1 MTKEQALDA
10 AAAFLREIYPT
21 APPTIVLLPELAQEF
36 AWAWLITF
44 DTQEHIDTGDI
55 TQAPLS
61 RALAVPKDGATVRWV
76 PTPFSADESV
86 GYLNTGQYPA
96 RLRGA
101 GH

>member
-1 MTKEQALDA
+1 MTKEQALEA

-21 APPTIVLLPELAQEF
+21 APPTIVLLPERAEEF
-36 AWAWLITF
+36 AWAWRVIF

-55 TQAPLS
+55 MQAPLS
-61 RALAVPKDGATVRWV
+61 RALTVPKDGTAVDWV
-76 PTPFSADESV
+76 PTAFSVDEGV